1 MRNEQAWKPTKYQ
14 LIRNSL
20 RSSTDPAEVKPGSRL
35 FVECLARFYDGAIP
49 KYASGRLI
57 DLGCGNAPLYVK
69 YKQCVSSVT
78 CVDWGNSA
86 HKNEYVDVE
95 CDLTK
100 KLPFDE
106 CSFDT
111 IIMSSVL
118 EHIPEPALL
127 WAEIA
132 RILKPGGRIL
142 MDTPF
147 YYPLHEIPYDYY
159 RYSNYALRRFAESHG
174 LEVLQLQAIGGSPEI
189 LADIVAKHL
198 QFVPVVGGLVA
209 RFIQWFVLLITRTT
223 VGRKLS
229 EKSSERFPLGYF
241 MVAQKLN

>member
-20 RSSTDPAEVKPGSRL
+20 RSSTDPAEVRAGSRL
-35 FVECLARFYDGAIP
+35 YVECDAIVYDDAIS
-49 KYASGRLI
+49 KYARGRLI
-57 DLGCGNAPLYVK
+57 DLGCGKAPLYLK
-69 YKQCVSSVT
+69 YKQFVSDVT
-78 CVDWGNSA
+78 CVDWVNSA
-86 HKNEYVDVE
+86 HKNEHVDVE

-111 IIMSSVL
+111 VIMSSVL

-147 YYPLHEIPYDYY
+147 YYPLHEIPYDFY
-159 RYSNYALRRFAESHG
+159 RYSSYALRRFAESHG
-174 LEVLQLQAIGGSPEI
+174 LEVLQLKAIGGSPEI

-198 QFVPVVGGLVA
+198 QFVPVVGGSLA
-209 RFIQWFVLLITRTT
+209 RLIQWAVMFFIRTSI
-223 VGRKLS
+223 GSRLS
-229 EKSSERFPLGYF
+229 VKTSERFPLGYF
-241 MVAQKLN
+241 MVAEKK